1 MDLNQMTEEQKKLE
15 IKTVNK
21 KAMISLAP
29 VIIAYIVFVLIR
41 TSGGTIASDLVE
53 ELGWDATQV
62 AMFTSMF
69 SYVYSFAN
77 IPGGILVDNIG
88 GKKTIAYSYIL
99 MAVGLLLQSFT
110 SSYGL
115 LVFSRALMGL
125 GGAFVFVSLSRLI
138 ANWTRA
144 NSYASV
150 NSKVMAASKI
160 GTLYAATPLA
170 LMIKSMGR
178 KSALMSIAVV
188 VVAITA
194 AIFILTKES
203 PEAVGLHTIDE
214 LEGKGKAPAKK
225 AANPFKGIG
234 KIITQPQVWL
244 VFIASISFNG
254 AINTFITNFGRTML
268 TQGAGFEKVAAANII
283 TVNTFAGIISGLLL
297 GSLLKIK
304 GVTNKIATYF
314 CFVLFIVAGG
324 MVAFGF
330 ESLGTFGW
338 SAVYAMIGF
347 ASSIEV
353 TTIYAVLKDQ
363 VTVKNFG
370 TAVGFCNFAAWLLG
384 TSICTTVWGK
394 IIDEAF
400 SAASFMNAARFQV
413 AISVIGFICFI
424 IAKDKLLPAFEEDK

>member
-1 MDLNQMTEEQKKLE
+1 M
-15 IKTVNK
+15 
-21 KAMISLAP
+21 
-29 VIIAYIVFVLIR
+29 
-41 TSGGTIASDLVE
+41 
-53 ELGWDATQV
+53 
-62 AMFTSMF
+62 
-69 SYVYSFAN
+69 
-77 IPGGILVDNIG
+77 
-88 GKKTIAYSYIL
+88 
-99 MAVGLLLQSFT
+99 
-110 SSYGL
+110 
-115 LVFSRALMGL
+115 
-125 GGAFVFVSLSRLI
+125 
-138 ANWTRA
+138 
-144 NSYASV
+144 
-150 NSKVMAASKI
+150 
-160 GTLYAATPLA
+160 
-170 LMIKSMGR
+170 
-178 KSALMSIAVV
+178 
-188 VVAITA
+188 
-194 AIFILTKES
+194 
-203 PEAVGLHTIDE
+203 
-214 LEGKGKAPAKK
+214 
-225 AANPFKGIG
+225 
-234 KIITQPQVWL
+234 
-244 VFIASISFNG
+244 
-254 AINTFITNFGRTML
+254 
-268 TQGAGFEKVAAANII
+268 
-283 TVNTFAGIISGLLL
+283 